1 MHSRVMLPAWLTRYG
16 EWLFDLLINLPT
28 TDNFFRSFSVQIAA
42 GQLFSGHCRSN
53 GIYAKLHVYFML
65 LFSRLIRPRCRGY
78 LATIFLQ
85 RYSANTDSF
94 IAQKFRTVG
103 KHCWKINVRVIF

>member
-53 GIYAKLHVYFML
+53 GIYAKLHVYFHATVQQVDPSSMPW
-65 LFSRLIRPRCRGY
+65 LFSY
-78 LATIFLQ
+78 YFSSTIF
-85 RYSANTDSF
+85 S
-94 IAQKFRTVG
+94 
-103 KHCWKINVRVIF
+103 